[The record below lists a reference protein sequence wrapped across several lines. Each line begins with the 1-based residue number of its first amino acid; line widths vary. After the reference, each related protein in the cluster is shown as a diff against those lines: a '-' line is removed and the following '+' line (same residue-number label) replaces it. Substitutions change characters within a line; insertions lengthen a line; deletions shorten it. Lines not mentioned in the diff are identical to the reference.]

1 MTINLLFLNK
11 PFLLPS
17 QQRQGLMGQFLENY
31 YIFDCLK
38 FIYWCEVF
46 SENTWI
52 KQEYFSANKELNF
65 LFDKKFS
72 AYLPSDFISQWAR
85 TVKPGL
91 MILIQYFLLMASP
104 SLALISLHVSAGS
117 SGMEPRAT
125 GRKICHWQW
134 MCVKYLFKREP
145 LGGALRDLSES
156 LLVTTSSVFVL
167 WVLIVLSF
175 SLMLVESDSC
185 SSHIFDCA
193 LQYCYI

>member
-1 MTINLLFLNK
+1 MTINLFFLDK

-46 SENTWI
+46 TENTWI

-104 SLALISLHVSAGS
+104 SLALISVHVSAGS
-117 SGMEPRAT
+117 SGMEPRGT
-125 GRKICHWQW
+125 GRKICH
-134 MCVKYLFKREP
+134 
-145 LGGALRDLSES
+145 
-156 LLVTTSSVFVL
+156 
-167 WVLIVLSF
+167 
-175 SLMLVESDSC
+175 
-185 SSHIFDCA
+185 
-193 LQYCYI
+193 

>member
-1 MTINLLFLNK
+1 MTINLLFLDK

-17 QQRQGLMGQFLENY
+17 QQRQGLIGQFLENY

-46 SENTWI
+46 TENTWI

-65 LFDKKFS
+65 LFDKTFS

-104 SLALISLHVSAGS
+104 SLALISLHVSAGAQEWNQEELEEKS
-117 SGMEPRAT
+117 VINKMN
-125 GRKICHWQW
+125 
-134 MCVKYLFKREP
+134 YP
-145 LGGALRDLSES
+145 LAMNVYELP
-156 LLVTTSSVFVL
+156 V
-167 WVLIVLSF
+167 
-175 SLMLVESDSC
+175 
-185 SSHIFDCA
+185 
-193 LQYCYI
+193 

>member
-1 MTINLLFLNK
+1 MKITTYLT
-11 PFLLPS
+11 
-17 QQRQGLMGQFLENY
+17 
-31 YIFDCLK
+31 K

-46 SENTWI
+46 SENTLI

-117 SGMEPRAT
+117 SGMEPRGT
-125 GRKICHWQW
+125 GRKICLINKMH
-134 MCVKYLFKREP
+134 YP
-145 LGGALRDLSES
+145 LAMNVCEV
-156 LLVTTSSVFVL
+156 LV
-167 WVLIVLSF
+167 
-175 SLMLVESDSC
+175 
-185 SSHIFDCA
+185 
-193 LQYCYI
+193 